1 MFILDYE
8 KSHLSCVYCLEFPN
22 GMKYVGKTHDLGSRV
37 GLYRKFG
44 GSSKVDGAI
53 KEFGIDNIEMKV
65 LCSVSG
71 MNKVDTELCL
81 GILEIKYI
89 REMDCIFPKG
99 YNVSLGGEL
108 LGIPIEHLTTDSDTI
123 KSLMNGNKILL
134 EYDVDGCFV
143 KEYPSIS
150 RFAYEKGYD
159 DKHVREYVDKNKAY
173 KGKHILRTK
182 RYDYI
187 PEKIEVEEIKVIE
200 KVKYKTV
207 VEEKVVKRQRDVTYV
222 KIPVIVYDLNGD
234 FVGEYGGNAEACR
247 ALYRHGHY
255 MPLGVYK
262 NGYIAFK
269 KTGDDYPKK
278 IESSELMK
286 YKVTMEEYHPINE
299 LEDKPTLNVD
309 IIAPYKGHS
318 GKHGKL
324 RHNFAVNQFKLNG
337 EFVSQ
342 YKTLRDAADVT
353 GIQYSQIYA
362 NVMGKTR
369 KCNGYIFQRADIVA
383 EDCGEN
389 VDNMDSL
396 F

>member
-1 MFILDYE
+1 MCILDYE

-37 GLYRKFG
+37 GVYRRFG

-53 KEFGIDNIEMKV
+53 MEFGLDNVSLRV
-65 LCSVSG
+65 LCSISG

-89 REMDCIFPKG
+89 REMDCIWPKG

-108 LGIPIEHLTTDSDTI
+108 LGVPIEYLTTDSDTI
-123 KSLMNGNKILL
+123 KSLMSGNKMLL
-134 EYDVDGCFV
+134 EYDVDGNFV
-143 KEYPSIS
+143 KEYASIA

-159 DKHVREYVDKNKAY
+159 EDGVRQYINKNKAY
-173 KGKHILRTK
+173 KGKHILRVK

-187 PEKIEVEEIKVIE
+187 PEKIEVDDIKVVE
-200 KVKYKTV
+200 RVKYRDI
-207 VEEKVVKRQRDVTYV
+207 VEERVVVKQKDVTYCKV
-222 KIPVIVYDLNGD
+222 PVIVYDVNGD
-234 FVGEYGGNAEACR
+234 FVGEFAGNAEACR
-247 ALYRHGHY
+247 ALYRGGHH

-262 NGYIAFK
+262 SGYIAFK

-278 IESSELMK
+278 IESVEEMK
-286 YKVTMEEYHPINE
+286 YKVTGEEYKPVNE
-299 LEDKPTLNVD
+299 LEDKPVLNMSLVE
-309 IIAPYKGHS
+309 PYKGHG
-318 GKHGKL
+318 GKHSKL

-337 EFVSQ
+337 EFVTQ

-369 KCNGYIFQRADIVA
+369 KCKGYIFQRADAIE
-383 EDCGEN
+383 EDFGEN
-389 VDNMDSL
+389 VDNVDSL